1 MKFIRGID
9 LSIWSGS
16 VDFNKALAQGIA
28 FEYTKG
34 SQGLF
39 TDKTF
44 LPNHTNAKGKMKRG
58 IYHFLDFRV
67 DGDKQGYY
75 FWNLVKN
82 DIGELPLCIDWEWM
96 SGIPTPSNAFRMLH
110 DCLEAIIKE
119 SGLERSDLAIYTHI
133 NFWKEA
139 YSICRIEDITLA
151 RNTGYWKQFKLWQT
165 FPYGYEPTD
174 HGIWEDYFI
183 WQDSY
188 KGDGRLHGTSSN
200 AVDTNLMREET
211 WYDYFNEKPEVPV
224 EPPVEETKDEE
235 MKFEVVVKEL
245 RVRSSPSTYG
255 KIIRTIPLGTQVTV
269 YDIDGVSGAWIKI
282 SPDLQEWVCVT
293 NSYGRYM
300 RKVD

>member
-1 MKFIRGID
+1 MKFIKGLD
-9 LSIWSGS
+9 LSIWSGF
-16 VDFNKALAQGIA
+16 VDFNKALAQGIQ

-44 LPNHTNAKGKMKRG
+44 KINHSNAKGKMKRG

-67 DGDKQGYY
+67 DGDKQAVY

-82 DIGELPLCIDWEWM
+82 DIGELPLCVDFEWQYT
-96 SGIPTPSNAFRMLH
+96 PTPPNAFRFLYNY
-110 DCLEAIIKE
+110 LETLVSL
-119 SGLERSDLAIYTHI
+119 SGLKRSDLAIYTHI
-133 NFWKEA
+133 NYWKEA
-139 YSICRIEDITLA
+139 LNICGLADISLA
-151 RNTGYWKQFKLWQT
+151 RNNGYWKQYKLWQT

-174 HGIWEDYFI
+174 HGIWDEYFI

-200 AVDTNLMREET
+200 AVDTNLMKEET
-211 WYDYFNEKPEVPV
+211 WYKYFNEVPAKPKPE
-224 EPPVEETKDEE
+224 EPVEEEKE

-245 RVRSSPSTYG
+245 RVRNSPSTYG
-255 KIIRTIPLGTQVTV
+255 KVLRTIPLGTQVIV
-269 YDIDGVSGAWIKI
+269 HDIDGVSGAWIKI
-282 SPDLQEWVCVT
+282 SPDLQEWTCVT

-300 RKVD
+300 KKVD